1 MGDIFQEIDEDL
13 RRDRWEQV
21 WKKYGQYLVAA
32 AGAIV
37 IATAGWVAW
46 QEYSQRQDVALTAA
60 LHGAMSSARA
70 GNSAEAIAAF
80 AAAADE
86 GNADQAAL
94 ALFQEA
100 ALRAQND
107 DRDAALGIYLGLRG
121 NEALDE
127 PYRAM
132 ATIRAVELDLVD
144 GDAATM
150 LGWLAPLTDG
160 ASPWRHV
167 AWELAAL
174 LEQQQG
180 NLDAARDLFERLA
193 GDDES
198 TAAAKARAEAYLA
211 QL

>member
-1 MGDIFQEIDEDL
+1 LGDIFQEIDEDL

-21 WKKYGQYLVAA
+21 WKKYGQHLVAG
-32 AGAIV
+32 AGAVV

-46 QEYSQRQDVALTAA
+46 QEYTARQDVALTAA
-60 LHGAMSSARA
+60 LHGAMSRERA

-80 AAAADE
+80 AAAADQ
-86 GNADQAAL
+86 GSDSQAAL

-107 DRDAALGIYLGLRG
+107 DRDVALGIYLGLRG
-121 NEALDE
+121 NESLDQ

-132 ATIRAVELDLVD
+132 ATIRAVELDLVN
-144 GDAATM
+144 GDADRM
-150 LGWLAPLTDG
+150 LGWLGPLTDG

-174 LEQQQG
+174 LQQRQG
-180 NLDAARDLFERLA
+180 NLDAARNLFERLA
-193 GDDES
+193 DDEES
-198 TAAAKARAEAYLA
+198 SATAKARAEAYLA